1 MPNAADSFPKVA
13 NGLSHAMIRSIFLV
27 ILLATSVAV
36 TRAAEPPNVVLVAID
51 DLNDWVGCLGGHPQ
65 VQTPQIDKLAA
76 RGVNFTNAHCQ
87 APICNPSRISMLL
100 GKLPSTT
107 GHYFLA
113 PGFRDVD
120 VTRDAVTM
128 FQHFRAGG
136 YRAESMGKIFH
147 GPADA
152 ASFDHVQ
159 RSRGLRRPPGKTEKL
174 RYRVPGSHPA
184 WDWGQVDF
192 ADEDQRDYHT
202 AAWAAKRIPEL
213 AKRDEPFL
221 MAIGFHLPHVPIYA
235 SKKWFDLYPLETLV
249 MPPVPRGDLDDVP
262 PIAVQLSLNPTAPRY
277 EWMKDNGEDKHAVQA
292 YLASISFVD
301 HLVGMVTDSI
311 AAAGLDD
318 NTIVVLFSDHGFHL
332 GEKNK
337 WAKRSL
343 WQRTTRVPLIV
354 AGPGIAGGADCDA
367 PVGLIDVYP
376 TLVESCRLPV
386 PEGLDG
392 HSLDGLL
399 KDAASPWEHPAI
411 CTFGPGNH
419 SVHSRHYHYIRY
431 RDGSEELYDHRTDRD
446 EHRNLAGDPKLA
458 AIIAEHRQWVPA
470 DDAPMVP
477 GSRGSDSPL
486 YGEAEGL
493 QKAMKRGK

>member
-1 MPNAADSFPKVA
+1 
-13 NGLSHAMIRSIFLV
+13 MIRFIV
-27 ILLATSVAV
+27 LAISLTVSVAA
-36 TRAAEPPNVVLVAID
+36 TRAAERPNVVLVAID

-65 VQTPQIDKLAA
+65 VKTPQIDKLAA

-159 RSRGLRRPPGKTEKL
+159 RSRGYRRTPGQTEKL

-202 AAWAAKRIPEL
+202 AAWAAKRIGEL
-213 AKRDEPFL
+213 AERDEPFFL
-221 MAIGFHLPHVPIYA
+221 AVGFHLPHVPIYA
-235 SKKWFDLYPLETLV
+235 SKKWFDMYPLETLA
-249 MPPVPRGDLDDVP
+249 MPPVPDEDLEDVP
-262 PIAVQLSLNPTAPRY
+262 PIAVQLSLNPTAPRSQ
-277 EWMKDNGEDKHAVQA
+277 WMKEHGEDKHAVRA
-292 YLASISFVD
+292 YLASISFID
-301 HLVGMVTDSI
+301 HLVGMVTDSVQ
-311 AAAGLDD
+311 AAGLGD

-343 WQRTTRVPLIV
+343 WQRTTRVPLII
-354 AGPGIAGGADCDA
+354 AGPGIEKGVQCDA

-376 TLVESCRLPV
+376 TLVETCQMAEPD
-386 PEGLDG
+386 GLDG
-392 HSLDGLL
+392 HSLAGLL
-399 KDAASPWEHPAI
+399 NDPSSPWDHPAI

-419 SVHSRHYHYIRY
+419 SIHSRDYHYIHY

-446 EHRNLAGDPKLA
+446 EHHNLADDPELA
-458 AIIAEHRQWVPA
+458 KIVQRHRKWIPA
-470 DDAPMVP
+470 HDAPMVP

-486 YGEAEGL
+486 YGESEGL
-493 QKAMKRGK
+493 RKAMKRGK

>member
-1 MPNAADSFPKVA
+1 MPDAPDSHSKSQTVFLMP
-13 NGLSHAMIRSIFLV
+13 LIRSI
-27 ILLATSVAV
+27 LLAISLAMSFTGAG
-36 TRAAEPPNVVLVAID
+36 AAEHPNVVLVAID
-51 DLNDWVGCLGGHPQ
+51 DLNDWVGCLDGHPQ
-65 VQTPQIDKLAA
+65 VQTPQIDKLAS

-136 YRAESMGKIFH
+136 YRAESMGKVFH
-147 GPADA
+147 GPSDA

-159 RSRGLRRPPGKTEKL
+159 RSSGYRRPPGQTEKL
-174 RYRVPGSHPA
+174 RYRVPDSHPA
-184 WDWGQVDF
+184 WDWGQIEI

-213 AKRDEPFL
+213 AKRDEPFFL
-221 MAIGFHLPHVPIYA
+221 AIGFHLPHVPIYA
-235 SKKWFDLYPLETLV
+235 TKKWFDMYPLQTLV
-249 MPPVPRGDLDDVP
+249 MPPVPDGDLDDVP

-301 HLVGMVTDSI
+301 HLVGMVTD
-311 AAAGLDD
+311 AVDAAGLGDD
-318 NTIVVLFSDHGFHL
+318 TIVVLFSDHGFHL

-343 WQRTTRVPLIV
+343 WQRTTRVPLII
-354 AGPGIAGGADCDA
+354 AGPGVTGGAVCDA

-376 TLVESCRLPV
+376 TLAEMCRLPI
-386 PEGLDG
+386 PDGLDG
-392 HSLDGLL
+392 HSLNGLL
-399 KDAASPWEHPAI
+399 NDAASPWSRPAI

-419 SVHSRHYHYIRY
+419 SIHSRDYHYIRY
-431 RDGSEELYDHRTDRD
+431 RDGSEELYDHRRDKD
-446 EHRNLAGDPKLA
+446 EHHNLAGDRKLA

-470 DDAPMVP
+470 QDAPMVP

-486 YGEAEGL
+486 YGEADGL